1 MDSTKADVSFC
12 TNIQSRLC
20 HMHMIQGNTLLWNL
34 KHVDPRDADTKQR
47 WVDAITFYI
56 KYGEKLPEYKHVYA

>member
-1 MDSTKADVSFC
+1 MTCLCAYDSG
-12 TNIQSRLC
+12 QYL
-20 HMHMIQGNTLLWNL
+20 TLEA
-34 KHVDPRDADTKQR
+34 RDADTKQR